1 MSSLRRE
8 KIICKGFHA
17 RLFTKKGFSKY
28 IQIKALLYFPLSW
41 KMKGQFIFAFAAL
54 LVIASLIT
62 EGDCFAPIG
71 RAPIGRKV
79 IY

>member
-1 MSSLRRE
+1 
-8 KIICKGFHA
+8 
-17 RLFTKKGFSKY
+17 
-28 IQIKALLYFPLSW
+28 
-41 KMKGQFIFAFAAL
+41 MKGQFIFAFAAL

-79 IY
+79 VYWNENILVQLGQFFPTDLLKKPTHGKSI